1 MSIFAKAHKGINLSP
16 AERAL
21 LKLVEGF
28 IVAGIVAA
36 LPTIPMLLGQ
46 ANIDWAAVGRIALG
60 TFATAALM
68 AAVKYLKAQ
77 RDMPLAEPLAAVLT
91 GAAQQVAARTGL
103 NDAKTGVVLPADA
116 QTMQQ
121 AIATTIKLTPGSN
134 I

>member
-1 MSIFAKAHKGINLSP
+1 MSIFAKASKGLNLFP

-28 IVAGIVAA
+28 VIAGIVAV
-36 LPTIPMLLGQ
+36 LPVLSLLLGQ
-46 ANIDWAAVGRIALG
+46 ANIDWTAVGRIALG

-77 RDMPLAEPLAAVLT
+77 RDMPLAEPLAAVLE

-103 NDAKTGVVLPADA
+103 NDVKLGVELPTLSVAPSSD
-116 QTMQQ
+116 
-121 AIATTIKLTPGSN
+121 TTVTINGTPIGS
-134 I
+134 